1 MFHPC
6 MNHGLSTVSQTIMGA
21 DLEGT
26 TGSPRHPS
34 LMSLLPHLKKTAN
47 AFTVVWKIVSF
58 GIKFKELENHSY
70 SKTYYWEPAE
80 RDKDLQGE
88 EAAISG
94 QDPWGLHQT
103 PWQRKGMRWVY
114 SKTPGA
120 VVTNSLA
127 SSHHV
132 IVRPS
137 HLSHNCVWG
146 RSFPLSRFNG

>member
-1 MFHPC
+1 MFQPC
-6 MNHGLSTVSQTIMGA
+6 LNHGLSTVSQTIMGA

-26 TGSPRHPS
+26 TASPRHPS

-47 AFTVVWKIVSF
+47 TFTVVWKIVSF
-58 GIKFKELENHSY
+58 GIKFKELENQSY

-114 SKTPGA
+114 SETPWHCGDKFPCILTPCYCA
-120 VVTNSLA
+120 AITPVTQLC
-127 SSHHV
+127 
-132 IVRPS
+132 VRAF
-137 HLSHNCVWG
+137 
-146 RSFPLSRFNG
+146 FPFIQV